1 VQQQTE
7 RPSMASPEPI
17 RRTAEIEE
25 ITNLYFIHPL
35 ASRLVPFFAQIH
47 LTPNAVSIT
56 GMLFGIL
63 AGLAYHRYL
72 DLRFAITAFAL
83 MIAWHVMDGADG
95 MLARLTHSQSH
106 FGKVLD
112 GISDNVTFLAVYT
125 ALAMA
130 LSREHGDWMYALVAL
145 SGVCHAV
152 QSATYEAQ
160 RQEYQYWGWGR
171 KPQAPPPPDGLERDR
186 DGPPVIRRLF
196 DFLDRLF
203 FVGLSFPAAGIR
215 RKFGET
221 MADALQ
227 RRPGDEALIRQRYR
241 ETLAPQLRSWTIL
254 SANYRTLGIFIAAV
268 LKAPEYYFGFEI
280 IGFSAILA
288 VLIRRLSASYEVFLA
303 GLPPAGSP
311 GPVAGHAL

>member
-1 VQQQTE
+1 MT
-7 RPSMASPEPI
+7 SPEPI

-35 ASRLVPFFAQIH
+35 ASRLVPFFAQIG

-72 DLRFAITAFAL
+72 DLRFAITGFVL
-83 MIAWHVMDGADG
+83 MIAWHVLDGADG
-95 MLARLTHSQSH
+95 MLARLMHSQSH
-106 FGKVLD
+106 FGKILD
-112 GISDNVTFLAVYT
+112 GISDHVTFLAVYT

-145 SGVCHAV
+145 SAVCHAV

-171 KPQAPPPPDGLERDR
+171 KPQAPSPPDSLERDR
-186 DGPPVIRRLF
+186 NGPPVIRRLF

-203 FVGLSFPAAGIR
+203 FVGLSFPAAGIS

-227 RRPGDEALIRQRYR
+227 RQPGDEALIRQRYR

-288 VLIRRLSASYEVFLA
+288 VLIRRLSASYEVLLA
-303 GLPPAGSP
+303 GLPPAP